1 MKTNHNRGFTARPD
15 ANSRLEEKSMKAPF
29 VNVKIPK
36 GKKFSWNEQL
46 ELSGKNISTS
56 IHPNGGTHSEEKCR
70 RGAKRHINRIARRIE
85 NEATKRIADDAHEDQ
100 DT

>member
-1 MKTNHNRGFTARPD
+1 MKTNHNRGFQARPD
-15 ANSRLEEKSMKAPF
+15 ANSRLEEQSMKAPF
-29 VNVKIPK
+29 SDIKIPK
-36 GKKFSWNEQL
+36 GKRFQWNEQL

-85 NEATKRIADDAHEDQ
+85 NAATKRIADDEHSDQ